1 VHALRTT
8 VATVLA
14 LFLARIVGLPEPY
27 WAVIGTMIVTQSTLV
42 SALPISGQLIA
53 ATILGGT
60 IGAMLTSY
68 LGSSIV
74 AFAVGI
80 LGLGLVCASLHFD
93 KAAYRFAG
101 ITLAIV
107 IFANTGSLHFQCSC
121 RPESF
126 RSWDVHQEAS
136 HPVRRAWIGHEG
148 CSPRR
153 MECCI
158 WSTGLRQDRIDD
170 TIPNG
175 RCRAFAA
182 KRLHGTA
189 QGFNPGSGG

>member
-1 VHALRTT
+1 VSEDRRKPGFREVSLTKLSDWISRQSLVHALRTT
-8 VATVLA
+8 VAAVLA

-107 IFANTGSLHFQCSC
+107 IFANTGTQWEVAVHRSLEISIGIIVGLAMTVLW
-121 RPESF
+121 PEHSSEAKQERIKA
-126 RSWDVHQEAS
+126 RS
-136 HPVRRAWIGHEG
+136 
-148 CSPRR
+148 
-153 MECCI
+153 
-158 WSTGLRQDRIDD
+158 
-170 TIPNG
+170 
-175 RCRAFAA
+175 
-182 KRLHGTA
+182 
-189 QGFNPGSGG
+189 